1 MRKFQDLS
9 HQKMGAIEKT
19 CAIKQHET
27 LSTLTRPSASIHLE
41 KLICVSAPP
50 RTTFLFVYPFRCL
63 VETKTVHLTQCLLL
77 FSKAQEKKVCYQ
89 LATFIYLCVEK
100 ANGKEYV

>member
-41 KLICVSAPP
+41 KTYLRFRPP
-50 RTTFLFVYPFRCL
+50 EQLPSYLYIRFV
-63 VETKTVHLTQCLLL
+63 V
-77 FSKAQEKKVCYQ
+77 
-89 LATFIYLCVEK
+89 
-100 ANGKEYV
+100 

>member
-1 MRKFQDLS
+1 MGRLSPNLGQFKEFARFTNKRLEVFNEFQDLS

-50 RTTFLFVYPFRCL
+50 ELPSYLYIRFV
-63 VETKTVHLTQCLLL
+63 V
-77 FSKAQEKKVCYQ
+77 
-89 LATFIYLCVEK
+89 
-100 ANGKEYV
+100 